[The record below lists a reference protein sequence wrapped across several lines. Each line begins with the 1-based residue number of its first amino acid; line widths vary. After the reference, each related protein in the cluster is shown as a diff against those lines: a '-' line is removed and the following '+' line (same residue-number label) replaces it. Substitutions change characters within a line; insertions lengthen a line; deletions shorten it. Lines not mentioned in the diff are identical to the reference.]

1 MPTDDPIR
9 SDARAASRD
18 RRLGQGTICWGCG
31 ETDPRVLVLHW
42 HHPTGRKHAP
52 DLQVRLCMN
61 CHARQHADLQDTG
74 VDLEHH
80 TTVLIERLPEILAGN
95 GRYLVAVGELLVELA
110 HRLTRFLVA
119 LDRQHPGWRQLP
131 EANLD

>member
-1 MPTDDPIR
+1 MPSDDPIR
-9 SDARAASRD
+9 NDARAASRD
-18 RRLGQGTICWGCG
+18 RRLGDGTTCWGCG

-52 DLQVRLCMN
+52 DLQVRLCLN